1 MHFTRVFAGFA
12 FTNTSLPKAIRFP
25 AFVAGFFFS
34 LIIVIP
40 GMVNFPEAFSSPGI
54 RDSRAP
60 KTAFTS
66 FFLMPELASIAPK
79 TSPFGIARPFAAVL
93 TRFIAFIAF
102 MAFMV
107 SRRRFQENTER
118 DRTRDRSL
126 EPK

>member
-54 RDSRAP
+54 KDSR
-60 KTAFTS
+60 
-66 FFLMPELASIAPK
+66 APK

-107 SRRRFQENTER
+107 SRRRFRGNTER
-118 DRTRDRSL
+118 DRTRDR
-126 EPK
+126 